1 MTQSLHSQAR
11 TTHRIREEIRNSD
24 LSQAELARRYGV
36 SRLTIAKWQKRESV
50 EDKSHRP
57 DTLHTTLSAAH

>member
-11 TTHRIREEIRNSD
+11 TTHRIREEIRTSD

-36 SRLTIAKWQKRESV
+36 SRLTIAK
-50 EDKSHRP
+50 
-57 DTLHTTLSAAH
+57 